1 MRTYL
6 YFRDVTNEDA
16 DINRSASVAV
26 PADKVTGIA
35 ISSPTTM
42 DLFYEQEGER
52 QPTSIQITFTEKR
65 GKETMEDIGR
75 AMNASPRNPG
85 LQVIGD
91 NVTVTDGASS
101 IQGNDQNVQAS
112 YISKHITS
120 VSVVGT
126 DT

>member
-16 DINRSASVAV
+16 DDDRSASVAV

-35 ISSPTTM
+35 ITSPTTM
-42 DLFYEQEGER
+42 DLFYEQEGVR
-52 QPTSIQITFTEKR
+52 QPTSIQITFNELR

-91 NVTVTDGASS
+91 NVIVTDGASS

-112 YISKHITS
+112 YISKHISS
-120 VSVVGT
+120 VSVVGA
-126 DT
+126 DV

>member
-16 DINRSASVAV
+16 DDDRSASVAV

-35 ISSPTTM
+35 ITSPTTM
-42 DLFYEQEGER
+42 DLFYEQEGVR

-75 AMNASPRNPG
+75 AMNASTRNPG
-85 LQVIGD
+85 LQVVGD
-91 NVTVTDGASS
+91 NVIVTDGASS
-101 IQGNDQNVQAS
+101 IQGNDQNVQVT
-112 YISKHITS
+112 YQNIFHLYL
-120 VSVVGT
+120 
-126 DT
+126 